1 MAKVED
7 DFMANAPKDVKDIR
21 RFLKEIPYWTA
32 EKHGAKYRF
41 MYQVYTSP
49 KYRKYGTEFFNCVTK
64 RYTDYAKSLE
74 PKLGIPWQVI
84 QPLIY
89 IYVRA
94 CVHYAL
100 FEDEEYLKPQ
110 IALIENMM
118 PMILAKYSDAP
129 KDNQ

>member
-1 MAKVED
+1 M
-7 DFMANAPKDVKDIR
+7 
-21 RFLKEIPYWTA
+21 
-32 EKHGAKYRF
+32 
-41 MYQVYTSP
+41 
-49 KYRKYGTEFFNCVTK
+49 TK

-89 IYVRA
+89 IFVRA

-110 IALIENMM
+110 IALIENIM